1 MDLAILIFASN
12 NSLATKK
19 KKKGH
24 AAQNWTPIEI

>member
-19 KKKGH
+19 KKKKGY
-24 AAQNWTPIEI
+24 AAQNWTPI

>member
-19 KKKGH
+19 KKGH
-24 AAQNWTPIEI
+24 AAQNWIPIEI